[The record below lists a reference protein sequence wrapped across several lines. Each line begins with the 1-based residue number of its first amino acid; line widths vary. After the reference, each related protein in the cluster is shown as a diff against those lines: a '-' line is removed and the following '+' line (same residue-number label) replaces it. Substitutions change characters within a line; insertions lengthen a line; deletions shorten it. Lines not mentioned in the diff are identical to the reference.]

1 MGMPDRCST
10 GLQPSSGA
18 QNRATVIGNLLRGR
32 YRLEERIGSGG
43 MSTVYR
49 AFDET
54 LERWGAIKVLH
65 HTMEDDPIQLQR
77 FRREARTVARLNH
90 PNVVTVIDAGEDD
103 GHPFIVFEYV
113 DGDTLKALIK
123 RTGPLPVVEAV
134 AYAIEIG
141 RGLMAAHQER
151 LVHRDVKPQNVLMDP
166 DGRAKVTDFGIS
178 RSLDADGLTATGR
191 VLGTTDYVAPEQALG
206 EDVTEQSDVYSLGIC
221 LFEMLTGGVP
231 FTAESQVG
239 VAMKHVRE
247 PLPDVQA
254 LRPEMSAALAAIVE
268 RSTSKERRNRY
279 ADAAEMVD
287 DLEQA
292 LAIEASRAGATNGE
306 ATSVLRALPA
316 ESAEYAP
323 RHLRGGGS
331 RRALWLGL
339 ATMLLA
345 AAGVAAFLLLRDT
358 GSNSSEAQTAAA
370 PAPLRPVS
378 LLAAKD
384 FDPPPGDGAE
394 HSSAA
399 RNAIDRDRATF
410 WQTEIYDGGVLPKP
424 GVGLYVTAEAPVAAR
439 RIEVLSSP
447 PGWSGKVSA
456 ATDAPA
462 TTLAGWGRPVA
473 RLGGE
478 AKQIVPLRTAAGA
491 RFRSYLVWIEKLPT
505 AGVVKLTEVKLL
517 R

>member
-1 MGMPDRCST
+1 MPDRCST
-10 GLQPSSGA
+10 WLQPSSGA

-54 LERWGAIKVLH
+54 LERWVAIKVLH
-65 HTMEDDPIQLQR
+65 HTMEDDPVQLER

-90 PNVVTVIDAGEDD
+90 PHVVTVIDAGEDD

-113 DGDTLKALIK
+113 DGDTLKGLIK
-123 RTGPLPVVEAV
+123 RTGPLQVVEAV

-151 LVHRDVKPQNVLMDP
+151 LVHRDVKPQNVLIDP

-221 LFEMLTGGVP
+221 LFEMLTGAVP
-231 FTAESQVG
+231 FSAESQVG

-287 DLEQA
+287 DLEKV
-292 LAIEASRAGATNGE
+292 LGIEAARAGATNGE
-306 ATSVLRALPA
+306 ATSILRALPD
-316 ESAEYAP
+316 ESAGYAP
-323 RHLRGGGS
+323 RRLRTGP
-331 RRALWLGL
+331 RPLWLGI

-358 GSNSSEAQTAAA
+358 GSGDSAAKTASA

-378 LLAAKD
+378 LLNAKD

-394 HSSAA
+394 HSSDAHL
-399 RNAIDRDRATF
+399 AIDGDKSTF
-410 WQTEIYDGGVLPKP
+410 WYTETYDGGVLGKP
-424 GVGLYVTAEAPVAAR
+424 GVGLYVSADSPVAAR
-439 RIEVLSSP
+439 RLEVRSLT
-447 PGWSGKVSA
+447 PGWSASVYA
-456 ATDAPA
+456 AAAPA
-462 TTLAGWGRPVA
+462 ATLAGWGRPVA
-473 RLGGE
+473 KLAGE
-478 AKQIVPLRTAAGA
+478 ARASVALRTAAGA
-491 RFRSYLVWIEKLPT
+491 HFRSYLIWIDKLPPT
-505 AGVVKLTEVKLL
+505 GVVKLSEVRLL

>member
-1 MGMPDRCST
+1 MGTPDPCNSGRKPT
-10 GLQPSSGA
+10 SGA

-54 LERWGAIKVLH
+54 LERWVAIKVLH
-65 HTMEDDPIQLQR
+65 QTMEDDPVQLER
-77 FRREARTVARLNH
+77 FRREARTAARLSH

-113 DGDTLKALIK
+113 DGDTLKGLIK

-134 AYAIEIG
+134 AYAIEVG

-151 LVHRDVKPQNVLMDP
+151 LVHRDVKPQNVLIDP

-279 ADAAEMVD
+279 ADAGDMVD

-292 LAIEASRAGATNGE
+292 LAIEAARAGATNGE
-306 ATSVLRALPA
+306 ATSVLRALPSEAA
-316 ESAEYAP
+316 EFAP
-323 RHLRGGGS
+323 RRLR
-331 RRALWLGL
+331 RRRPWLWGFVIVV
-339 ATMLLA
+339 LA
-345 AAGVAAFLLLRDT
+345 AAGVAAFLVLRHA
-358 GSNSSEAQTAAA
+358 GGGGGSEAQAAA
-370 PAPLRPVS
+370 PAP
-378 LLAAKD
+378 
-384 FDPPPGDGAE
+384 
-394 HSSAA
+394 
-399 RNAIDRDRATF
+399 
-410 WQTEIYDGGVLPKP
+410 PKP
-424 GVGLYVTAEAPVAAR
+424 G
-439 RIEVLSSP
+439 P
-447 PGWSGKVSA
+447 P
-456 ATDAPA
+456 
-462 TTLAGWGRPVA
+462 
-473 RLGGE
+473 
-478 AKQIVPLRTAAGA
+478 TAAQ
-491 RFRSYLVWIEKLPT
+491 
-505 AGVVKLTEVKLL
+505 
-517 R
+517 

>member
-1 MGMPDRCST
+1 MPDRCST
-10 GLQPSSGA
+10 GLQSSSGA

-54 LERWGAIKVLH
+54 LERWVAIKVLH
-65 HTMEDDPIQLQR
+65 HTMEDDPVQLER

-90 PNVVTVIDAGEDD
+90 PHVVTVIDAGEDD

-113 DGDTLKALIK
+113 DGDTLKGLIK

-151 LVHRDVKPQNVLMDP
+151 LVHRDVKPQNVLIDP

-221 LFEMLTGGVP
+221 LFEMLTGAVP
-231 FTAESQVG
+231 FSAESQVG

-247 PLPDVQA
+247 PLPDVQS

-292 LAIEASRAGATNGE
+292 LAIEAARAGATNGE

-316 ESAEYAP
+316 GAADYAP
-323 RHLRGGGS
+323 RRLRNGP
-331 RRALWLGL
+331 RPLWLGV

-345 AAGVAAFLLLRDT
+345 ATGVAAFLLLRHT
-358 GSNSSEAQTAAA
+358 GADSSGQAKAPVA
-370 PAPLRPVS
+370 PAPLRPVR

-384 FDPPPGDGAE
+384 FDPPPGGDGAE
-394 HSSAA
+394 HTEAVH
-399 RNAIDRDRATF
+399 NAIDGDKSTF
-410 WQTEIYDGGVLPKP
+410 WYTETYNGGVLPKP
-424 GVGLYVTAEAPVAAR
+424 GVGLYVTADAPVLGR
-439 RIEVLSSP
+439 RLEVRSST
-447 PGWSGKVSA
+447 PGWSAEVYA
-456 ATDAPA
+456 APTSPA
-462 TTLAGWGRPVA
+462 GTLAGWGRPVA
-473 RLGGE
+473 KLRGQ
-478 AKQIVPLRTAAGA
+478 AKESVALSTPAGQ
-491 RFRSYLVWIEKLPT
+491 RFRSYLIWIDKLPP
-505 AGVVKLTEVKLL
+505 AGFVRINEVRLL